1 MQTCSRTNTGALDN
15 NKQTD
20 YTVVDVKF
28 EAGESTQSSHDL
40 INEFIGDS
48 DTGDTGPE
56 NRRKRKY
63 PQKLSMEE
71 HDQQHDDDEEEVEY
85 DLGQVV
91 KVEYGGEDDH
101 GDIADDHDEA
111 HESEESMMA
120 AWRRDNQ
127 QINCKQRD
135 DCPVCG
141 DKANGLHYGIY
152 SCEGCKNFF
161 KRSVVIVQTKPY
173 VCPNQNNCDVRIV
186 YDTTGIK
193 RKGAR
198 CQSCRYTACLDAGMS
213 HSGKSEFIN
222 IFSTTFLKIFLP
234 GFPRSRGG
242 RHSNGHVKYRQDQS
256 SGSPGFKIA
265 KVERV
270 SKDESVSVEENE
282 MDTSLDNSTG
292 SDVWDNLNEQ
302 LR

>member
-1 MQTCSRTNTGALDN
+1 MMQTCSRTNTGALDN

-48 DTGDTGPE
+48 DTGDTCPE

-85 DLGQVV
+85 DLGQVL

-213 HSGKSEFIN
+213 HSGKSEFIKKYFQQLFKN
-222 IFSTTFLKIFLP
+222 ISARLSSESRWKTFKWTCQVQT
-234 GFPRSRGG
+234 RSEQWISRLQDCQG
-242 RHSNGHVKYRQDQS
+242 R
-256 SGSPGFKIA
+256 
-265 KVERV
+265 
-270 SKDESVSVEENE
+270 ESQQ
-282 MDTSLDNSTG
+282 G
-292 SDVWDNLNEQ
+292 
-302 LR
+302 

>member
-71 HDQQHDDDEEEVEY
+71 HDQQ
-85 DLGQVV
+85 
-91 KVEYGGEDDH
+91 
-101 GDIADDHDEA
+101 HDEA

-213 HSGKSEFIN
+213 HSGKSEFIKKYFQQLFKN
-222 IFSTTFLKIFLP
+222 ISARLSSESRWKTFKWTCQVQTRPEQWI
-234 GFPRSRGG
+234 SRLQDCQG
-242 RHSNGHVKYRQDQS
+242 R
-256 SGSPGFKIA
+256 
-265 KVERV
+265 
-270 SKDESVSVEENE
+270 ESQQ
-282 MDTSLDNSTG
+282 G
-292 SDVWDNLNEQ
+292 
-302 LR
+302 